1 MKQTR
6 RLQAALEQEAMLRL
20 ARFERVEQWEG
31 FSPGDPVR
39 ITGHRGGSW
48 RFRAFVTNT
57 SNGASWVEVAEVMA
71 KGRHASRRTAPP
83 PDPDAELP
91 DTDTTAGAG
100 AGAGA
105 GTAAVAETGTAAG
118 ATRTR
123 SFRPELVVPF
133 KRSRRRRRAAPP
145 APQAPPG
152 PSVQASLFDY
162 L

>member
-6 RLQAALEQEAMLRL
+6 RLQAALQQEAMLRL

-100 AGAGA
+100 AGAG
-105 GTAAVAETGTAAG
+105 TAAVAETGTAAG

>member
-100 AGAGA
+100 AGAG
-105 GTAAVAETGTAAG
+105 TAAVAETGTAAG

>member
-6 RLQAALEQEAMLRL
+6 RLQAALEQEAMQRL

-71 KGRHASRRTAPP
+71 KGRHASRHPAPP

-91 DTDTTAGAG
+91 DTGA
-100 AGAGA
+100 A
-105 GTAAVAETGTAAG
+105 TVADTGTAAG